1 MDETFSQEELERII
15 REQLQ
20 SNDHLLNDMRRFRDG
35 TLRPN
40 ITAEAISLGHV
51 TYNGERIN
59 IGIQGLEMERENETI
74 QVNQPSRVTER
85 HRDFLNEMTYAD
97 FEDEQRFQ
105 DQLRRDADRIANM
118 SQEVFE
124 TPIRNGFGIGARA
137 RGRTRFSMDSD
148 GSIST
153 SFFTELVQKD
163 IEAQID
169 AHNKIMKENE
179 DLRKFIE
186 GRSSFDIYQML
197 GYLDTSGHVP
207 IFKTC
212 PICLRDDSLVHGYD
226 VDNSYIYERSHHN
239 YHPAGRKN
247 HWERTKQKRR
257 TYQYTCTCENCSYKL
272 LDYQGKDKRM
282 MSPTTTNENIVR
294 DHNRYLLY
302 VVVEHPAYDKSTA
315 YSILKDQAQEEAYT
329 DHPLSRVFSS
339 RSKRCVVNIFSM
351 DLRNELHRFLL
362 DHQPKQAI
370 PVPKISL

>member
-1 MDETFSQEELERII
+1 MDETFSQQELERMI

-20 SNDHLLNDMRRFRDG
+20 AQDHPQNGMRRFRDG

-40 ITAEAISLGHV
+40 ITAEALSFGHV
-51 TYNGERIN
+51 TYNGQP
-59 IGIQGLEMERENETI
+59 IGRIQGLEMEREDERI
-74 QVNQPSRVTER
+74 QVNRPGQVTER
-85 HRDFLNEMTYAD
+85 HRNFFREMTHAD
-97 FEDEQRFQ
+97 FEEEERLQ
-105 DQLRRDADRIANM
+105 DQLRRDAERIANM
-118 SQEVFE
+118 SQEVFHSR
-124 TPIRNGFGIGARA
+124 PQSVGFGA
-137 RGRTRFSMDSD
+137 RGRTRFSIHSGDT
-148 GSIST
+148 ISA

-179 DLRKFIE
+179 DLRQFIK
-186 GRSSFDIYQML
+186 GRSSFDIYRLL

-226 VDNSYIYERSHHN
+226 VDNSYIYERSHHHH
-239 YHPAGRKN
+239 HPAGRKN

-257 TYQYTCTCENCSYKL
+257 TYQYTCTCENCAYKL

-282 MSPTTTNENIVR
+282 MYPTTTNENIVR

-302 VVVEHPAYDKSTA
+302 VVVEHPVYDKSTA

-351 DLRNELHRFLL
+351 DLRNELHRFIL
-362 DHQPKQAI
+362 DHQPKQTI
-370 PVPKISL
+370 TPPKTSL